1 MECSFQ
7 LPLEKPRRFLL
18 DYPEVQILSSILVAT
33 KLCFPLSRN
42 RPLLQVGSDQSMQFS
57 WPKWQKGVNK
67 LVDASQASGKEP
79 DFSSVTVDQVTSMT
93 TEELDKYL
101 AHVASL
107 VDRKSG

>member
-1 MECSFQ
+1 
-7 LPLEKPRRFLL
+7 
-18 DYPEVQILSSILVAT
+18 
-33 KLCFPLSRN
+33 
-42 RPLLQVGSDQSMQFS
+42 MQFS

-93 TEELDKYL
+93 MEELDKYL

-107 VDRKSG
+107 VDRKSR